1 MKSCAHAFALAVAVG
16 ASSAWGGVTYL
27 SGTGFYQHTPV
38 NGSGTGVV
46 NSSDA
51 ALAVSTNLATFGY
64 TLNSNV
70 SPLGGAGGQAG
81 SSSGSTARVGYVAN
95 ATTASIALKSGTGV
109 SQVDPA
115 GGTSYAYSKTKI
127 DFRDATPLKW
137 DVTAPGFGP
146 THSLYSSFTVAGSV
160 GAGGFARCFVNL
172 AFYRNSISGANSLGA
187 INLDTGTISTA
198 GPFNRLLTATV
209 PSALASLST
218 GTDIL
223 MIGTIE
229 FHADNHG
236 GPTEMTL
243 LDSAIGNS
251 HSGAVS
257 TFTGA
262 AGTNQCSEFGNW
274 QTNGVSTGGPDGPG
288 TRAYFQND
296 LGNNRTIADFT
307 PIHAGI
313 IENGGSA
320 TTTITNAPF
329 FGLQNVN
336 GPAMIWN
343 KNEYGDPTLVMNL
356 PVSLDSQLT
365 HVINDSTNPIELSGG
380 FRTTANGA
388 KIIKE
393 GLGPMTLGGATIE
406 LFASNGATFD
416 LNDGTTTLSG
426 NLGIGS
432 SAFQASFNV
441 GTAAGSSAGLNIQ
454 QTQKLRALN
463 IGPASSARVNLSPRS
478 AIATEALNIN
488 TGTGSTGRLN
498 VTDDGIVIR
507 VNSIDPYSTIRNYV
521 ISGYNGGSWNGDG
534 IISGAIASD
543 PENFSAVG
551 YARVSD
557 ISPSM
562 TTFMGQTVDA
572 NDVVVRYTVAGDAD
586 LNAIVNLSDFARLA
600 SSFNTTGDWIKG
612 DFNYDS
618 LINISDFAILA
629 ANFNQPLPG
638 DLPRSTIPE
647 PACAAVL
654 GGMLILVRRR
664 KFQET

>member
-1 MKSCAHAFALAVAVG
+1 MKTLARAFALAVAVG

-46 NSSDA
+46 NLSDA
-51 ALAVSTNLATFGY
+51 ALATSSNLSSFGY

-81 SSSGSTARVGYVAN
+81 SSSGSTARVGYVSN

-115 GGTSYAYSKTKI
+115 GGTSYSYSKTKI
-127 DFRDATPLKW
+127 DFRDATALKW
-137 DVTAPGFGP
+137 DVTSPGFGP
-146 THSLYSSFTVAGSV
+146 THTLYSSFTVAGSV

-198 GPFNRLLTATV
+198 GAFNRILTASI
-209 PSALASLST
+209 PSAFSSLST

-251 HSGAVS
+251 HSGHVS

-262 AGTNQCSEFGNW
+262 AGTNQWSEFGNW
-274 QTNGVSTGGPDGPG
+274 ETNGVTSNGPNQAG
-288 TRAYFQND
+288 TRAYFPND
-296 LGNNRTIADFT
+296 LGAPRTIFDTT
-307 PIHAGI
+307 PIQTGI
-313 IENGGSA
+313 IENGGSS
-320 TTTITNAPF
+320 TTSIINAPF
-329 FGLQNVN
+329 MSLQNVN

-343 KNEYGDPTLVMNL
+343 KNEHGEPTLQMNL
-356 PVSLDSQLT
+356 PVSLDSQIT
-365 HVINDSTNPIELSGG
+365 HLINDSTSPLEFNDG
-380 FRTTANGA
+380 FRTTVNGA
-388 KIIKE
+388 KIIKD
-393 GLGPMTLGGATIE
+393 GLGPLTLGGATIE

-416 LNDGTTTLSG
+416 LNDGTTTLTG
-426 NLGIGS
+426 NLGVGS
-432 SAFQASFNV
+432 SAFEATFNV
-441 GTAAGSSAGLNIQ
+441 GTTSGTTAGLSITE
-454 QTQKLRALN
+454 TQKLRALN
-463 IGPASSARVNLSPRS
+463 IGAASVARINLSPRA
-478 AIATEALNIN
+478 AIATESLNVN
-488 TGTGSTGRLN
+488 VGTGSAGRLN
-498 VTDDGIVIR
+498 VTDDGIAIR
-507 VNSIDPYSTIRNYV
+507 VNSIDPYNTIRNYV
-521 ISGYNGGSWNGDG
+521 ISGYNGGAWNGDG

-543 PENFSAVG
+543 PTGFSAVG

-557 ISPSM
+557 ISLSM
-562 TTFMGQTVDA
+562 TSFMGQAVDS

-586 LNAIVNLSDFARLA
+586 LNAIVTISDFARLA

-612 DFNYDS
+612 DFNYDG
-618 LINISDFAILA
+618 LVNISDFALLA
-629 ANFNQPLPG
+629 ANFNEPLPG
-638 DLPRSTIPE
+638 DLPRVSMPE
-647 PACAAVL
+647 PVGALLLL
-654 GGMLILVRRR
+654 GALLSFRRR
-664 KFQET
+664 QQ